1 MLFQLAIFSTA
12 AYVVKTAARSTTDGV
27 EIVKDSIYGKIK
39 SKVSQFDADP
49 LIDSL
54 LSPEDL
60 EGKKFSLQGQKN
72 EWGQGVSVAEDIE
85 DEPDSHSLAEKE
97 VNRDMVIS
105 TAAMGTALV
114 GRLLAPPA
122 LLLSLPGWAY
132 VSMPAFIQAYDK
144 ICRKEVDISTIYT
157 VTAAGCFSGGYY
169 VSGTMAAF
177 FYVLSKKL
185 LIKITDD
192 SKHSLIDVFHQQPR
206 YVYVSVGNGLE
217 ERRPFDSLC
226 CGDTVVIHAGNP
238 VPADGTVLEGT
249 ASVDQNILTGES
261 QPVEKEKGDKVFAA
275 TLVLT
280 GKLYITV
287 EKAGEETSAAQ
298 IGKILEEVTNTK
310 TKWQIRAEEFT
321 QNTVVP
327 TLAAGALM
335 LPLGGPMAAVALV
348 NSHFG
353 YRLSIVSSISV
364 LTYTRLIAR
373 QGVLIKNGEA
383 LDQLHTVDTVVF
395 DKTGTLTSSI
405 PNVCTVHSSGEY
417 SDEQVLAYAAATEG
431 KNAHPIAQAIVIAAE
446 KQGLELPLLDA
457 DYDEAYQVGYGIQAK
472 IKGSVVRLGSRRF
485 MDKECICIDDQF
497 FAAEEKAYQQGHS
510 LVLLAIGDA
519 VIGALEFAPTL
530 RPQTL
535 RAIQELQTRHNKN
548 ICILSGDH
556 ELPTRNLADQLGIEK
571 YFFDVLPQDKAEVIK
586 QLQAEGRT
594 VCFVGDGIN
603 DSIALKQADVSV
615 SLRGAS
621 SIAID
626 TADII
631 LMNEELLQL
640 SYLFTVIGEY
650 EEKMRANTVT
660 LLSPSIAAAV
670 GVLLFHFNVV
680 DTLLLKQIGLTVSL
694 FNTARPLVEER
705 ESSEG
710 GEPSLIEVTI

>member
-1 MLFQLAIFSTA
+1 MLFELALFSSA
-12 AYVVKTAARSTTDGV
+12 AYVVKTAARSTQDGV
-27 EIVKDSIYGKIK
+27 EIVRDSVYGKLK
-39 SKVSQFDADP
+39 SKLSQFDADP

-54 LSPEDL
+54 LSPEQSEKKKSSAPRRHRENVEAVSGAEDL
-60 EGKKFSLQGQKN
+60 EHESRSN
-72 EWGQGVSVAEDIE
+72 
-85 DEPDSHSLAEKE
+85 SLAEKD

-114 GRLLAPPA
+114 GRLVAPPM

-144 ICRKEVDISTIYT
+144 IRRKEVDISTIYT
-157 VTAAGCFSGGYY
+157 VTAAGCLSGGFY

-206 YVYVSVGNGLE
+206 YVYVSVGDGIE
-217 ERRPFDSLC
+217 ERRPFDSLR

-238 VPADGTVLEGT
+238 VPADGTVIEGT
-249 ASVDQNILTGES
+249 ASVDQHILTGES

-275 TLVLT
+275 TLLLT
-280 GKLYITV
+280 GKLYIKV
-287 EKAGEETSAAQ
+287 EKAGQETSAAQ

-310 TKWQIRAEEFT
+310 TEWQIRAEDFT
-321 QNTVVP
+321 QKTVLP

-364 LTYTRLIAR
+364 LTYMHLIAR
-373 QGVLIKNGEA
+373 QGVLIKNGQA
-383 LDQLHTVDTVVF
+383 LDQLHKVDTVVF

-405 PNVCTVHSSGEY
+405 PHVCTVHSCDEY
-417 SDEQVLAYAAATEG
+417 SDEQILAYAAATEG
-431 KNAHPIAQAIVIAAE
+431 KNAHPIAQAIVTAAE
-446 KQGLELPLLDA
+446 KQGLELPSLDK

-472 IKGSVVRLGSRRF
+472 IKGRVVRLGSRRL
-485 MDKECICIDDQF
+485 MDKEGICIDNHFVDI
-497 FAAEEKAYQQGHS
+497 EDRAYQRGHS
-510 LVLLAIGDA
+510 LVFLAVEGA
-519 VIGALEFAPTL
+519 VAGALEFAPTL

-535 RAIQELQTRHNKN
+535 RAIQELQNRHNKN

-556 ELPTRNLADQLGIEK
+556 ELPTKSLARQLGIK
-571 YFFDVLPQDKAEVIK
+571 QYFFDVLPQDKAEVVK
-586 QLQAEGRT
+586 RLQAEGRT

-621 SIAID
+621 SIAVD

-631 LMNEELLQL
+631 LMNEELMQL

-650 EEKMRANTVT
+650 EKKMRTNTVT
-660 LLSPSIAAAV
+660 LLGPSVAAAA

-680 DTLLLKQIGLTVSL
+680 DTLLLKQVGLTVSL
-694 FNTARPLVEER
+694 LNTARPLMKER
-705 ESSEG
+705 DSSEFLQ
-710 GEPSLIEVTI
+710 PSLIEATV